1 MKATFYTPFGII
13 QKQIKCTF
21 DTKVEGNFSY
31 YNCSTYINL
40 FENNCNTGIHL
51 TNKSIGTYKQ
61 LCIINGDVI
70 DLQLAY
76 YCKIEK
82 DTYVDITPLMILFF
96 IFIFISGIM
105 IKYIFTKCI
114 FIYREYKEY
123 VLLNTVAP
131 ITKYDSNKE
140 EECVICLE
148 EYNKKEI
155 IRTLKCK
162 HFYHKNCIDKWMK
175 NNNKCPLCKDTFIP

>member
-1 MKATFYTPFGII
+1 
-13 QKQIKCTF
+13 
-21 DTKVEGNFSY
+21 
-31 YNCSTYINL
+31 
-40 FENNCNTGIHL
+40 
-51 TNKSIGTYKQ
+51 
-61 LCIINGDVI
+61 
-70 DLQLAY
+70 
-76 YCKIEK
+76 
-82 DTYVDITPLMILFF
+82 
-96 IFIFISGIM
+96 M